1 MKVLFVLFMG
11 GVLDIAVI
19 QVLTVKGQWEHPPDS
34 FASTSPKGRVVRL
47 FSGRQLSVN
56 SF

>member
-34 FASTSPKGRVVRL
+34 FASTSPKG
-47 FSGRQLSVN
+47 
-56 SF
+56 